1 MTDLECLPRRFSYQI
16 HVGNNL
22 KISLNDFLPLFTVKD
37 LASSEAQ
44 QRSLTAELDSVRAKL
59 SEVGDER
66 RRGKIH
72 NFVIDV
78 LMIFMLLRS
87 RTWNRIQKGPV

>member
-1 MTDLECLPRRFSYQI
+1 
-16 HVGNNL
+16 
-22 KISLNDFLPLFTVKD
+22 VKD

-66 RRGKIH
+66 RRGNNIC
-72 NFVIDV
+72 NLVVDGLLSFNMYRIWT
-78 LMIFMLLRS
+78 LLR
-87 RTWNRIQKGPV
+87 TLIIEMV

>member
-1 MTDLECLPRRFSYQI
+1 M
-16 HVGNNL
+16 
-22 KISLNDFLPLFTVKD
+22 KD

-72 NFVIDV
+72 NLVIDV
-78 LMIFMLLRS
+78 FMIFMLLRS
-87 RTWNRIQKGPV
+87 RT

>member
-1 MTDLECLPRRFSYQI
+1 MLSSL
-16 HVGNNL
+16 HVHICSELLFYLL
-22 KISLNDFLPLFTVKD
+22 KCTHFFFLLIPTVKD

-66 RRGKIH
+66 RRGNNICTL
-72 NFVIDV
+72 VVDMLYV
-78 LMIFMLLRS
+78 LYDL
-87 RTWNRIQKGPV
+87 